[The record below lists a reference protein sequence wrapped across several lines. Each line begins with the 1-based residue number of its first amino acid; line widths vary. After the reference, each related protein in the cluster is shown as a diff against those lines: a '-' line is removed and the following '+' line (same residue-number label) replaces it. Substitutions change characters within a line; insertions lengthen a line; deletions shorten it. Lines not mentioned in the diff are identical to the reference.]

1 MAPWSH
7 WFMKTMFSQVL
18 LDYSNFLFTYFLDL
32 MAASGNAEAFYD
44 ILEGESVELGYH
56 TDYVE

>member
-1 MAPWSH
+1 MC
-7 WFMKTMFSQVL
+7 SQVL
-18 LDYSNFLFTYFLDL
+18 PDYSNFLLTYFLDL
-32 MAASGNAEAFYD
+32 MATSGNAEAYYD